1 MSWDD
6 GLLPEQA
13 VAAKY
18 TGTHSRLLAGPGT
31 GKTRTLTRHICF
43 LIGELGV
50 SANSVLTITFTR
62 AAARELRQRVAGE
75 LGEDHNP
82 RISTLHSFALRQL
95 LKNSDRITDLPQP
108 LRIADDW
115 EEENIILKDLRAL
128 LGLARTEDAR
138 NLLNQLSSDWQS
150 LTAEEEDWENR
161 FPNPGFLGAWREHR
175 QVYAYTL
182 RSELVYQLK
191 KSLEQRS
198 DFELEGPI
206 EKLLVDE
213 YQDLNRCDLAVVE
226 YIAKRGAELFVA
238 GDDDQSIYGFRK
250 AHPDGIRRFTDDFP
264 SSKALSLTICK
275 RCDKNILSLGLF
287 VAKQDHRRIDKNIR
301 CEEGREDG
309 EVFLLNFTDQY
320 AEADG
325 IADLCATLIK
335 HKNLQPQDIMILL
348 RTDRN
353 GIFSEPIQK
362 KLSDIGIE
370 SATTY
375 ANDPFQEDGRKLWA
389 FLRLATNIEDS
400 LAWRTVL
407 EIWCNGFGKQSVW
420 TMYNL
425 ARGRG
430 ETFAQTVVAVRA
442 DKSILPQSYQVRIG
456 RAIDKVCDQLTTMFS
471 CEEDKQ
477 FTSPDE
483 LMEVVQAAASCIFA
497 DSNECL
503 PSIQYLEKTARNLKE
518 LSLEKLVNSVGITN
532 DEIEQE
538 TEENKINI
546 STMHR
551 AKGLTAKAVIVA
563 AAEDEHIPGR
573 ANAEPEFGDERRLL
587 YVSLTRPEHHLFITY
602 CDKRTGQQKHTGRT
616 SGIESRSLTQFLRD
630 CSHLPKHGPE
640 FVSKYKTE
648 SHFNQIVPFLEP
660 YL

>member
-1 MSWDD
+1 MSWDE
-6 GLLPEQA
+6 GLLPEQRA
-13 VAAKY
+13 AAKH
-18 TGTHSRLLAGPGT
+18 TGTHARLLAGPGT

-50 SANSVLTITFTR
+50 PAKSVLTITFTR
-62 AAARELRQRVAGE
+62 AAARELRQRVARE
-75 LGEDHNP
+75 LGDDQNP
-82 RISTLHSFALRQL
+82 RISTLHSFALGQL
-95 LKNSDRITDLPQP
+95 LKNSDRIKDLPQP

-115 EEENIILKDLRAL
+115 EEENIILKDLKTL
-128 LGLARTEDAR
+128 LGLGRTKEAR

-150 LTAEEEDWENR
+150 LTAEEEGWENK
-161 FPNPGFLGAWREHR
+161 FPNPSFLGAWKEHR

-191 KSLEQRS
+191 IALEQRG
-198 DFELEGPI
+198 DLELEGPI

-238 GDDDQSIYGFRK
+238 GDDDQSIYGFRM
-250 AHPDGIRRFTDDFP
+250 AHPEGIRRFTNDFP
-264 SSKALSLTICK
+264 GAKALSLTICK

-287 VAKQDHRRIDKNIR
+287 VAQQDPRRINKDIW

-309 EVFLLNFTDQY
+309 EVFFLNFEDQY

-335 HKNLQPQDIMILL
+335 RKNLLPEDIMILL
-348 RTDRN
+348 RSDRN
-353 GIFSEPIQK
+353 GLFSEQIQK
-362 KLSDIGIE
+362 KLSDVGIK

-375 ANDPFQEDGRKLWA
+375 ANDPFEENGRKLWA

-407 EIWCNGFGKQSVW
+407 ETWCRGFGKQSVL

-425 ARGRG
+425 ARDRG
-430 ETFAQTVVAVRA
+430 KTFAQTVAAVRA
-442 DKSILPQSYQVRIG
+442 DKSILPQSYQGRIFS
-456 RAIDKVCDQLTTMFS
+456 AIDKVCDQLATMFTG
-471 CEEDKQ
+471 EEDRQ

-483 LMEVVQAAASCIFA
+483 LMEVVQAAASCIFE
-497 DSNECL
+497 DSDERPL
-503 PSIQYLEKTARNLKE
+503 AIQYLEKTARELKE

-538 TEENKINI
+538 IEENKVNI

-563 AAEDEHIPGR
+563 AAEDEYIPGR
-573 ANAEPEFGDERRLL
+573 SIAEPEFGDERRLL
-587 YVSLTRPEHHLFITY
+587 YVSLTRPEHYLFITY
-602 CDKRTGQQKHTGRT
+602 CDKRTGQQKYTGHA
-616 SGIESRSLTQFLRD
+616 SGTEFRSLTRFLRD
-630 CSHLPKHGPE
+630 CSHSSQYGPE
-640 FVSKYKTE
+640 FVSKYKTG
-648 SHFNQIVPFLEP
+648 SHNL
-660 YL
+660 

>member
-1 MSWDD
+1 MSWDE

-18 TGTHSRLLAGPGT
+18 TGTHARLLAGPGT

-115 EEENIILKDLRAL
+115 EEENIVLKDLRAL

-175 QVYAYTL
+175 QVFAYTL

-287 VAKQDHRRIDKNIR
+287 VAKQDHRRLDKNIR

-335 HKNLQPQDIMILL
+335 HKNLQPEDIMILL
-348 RTDRN
+348 RSDRN

-370 SATTY
+370 SVTTY
-375 ANDPFQEDGRKLWA
+375 ANDPFQEGGRKLWA

-407 EIWCNGFGKQSVW
+407 ETWCNGFGKQSVL

-456 RAIDKVCDQLTTMFS
+456 RAIDKVYDQLTTTFS

-497 DSNECL
+497 DSNEC
-503 PSIQYLEKTARNLKE
+503 PPAIQYLEKTARNLKE

-630 CSHLPKHGPE
+630 CSHFPKHGPA

-648 SHFNQIVPFLEP
+648 SHNL
-660 YL
+660 